1 MIKFGE
7 PNPLNVFNLRRFEH
21 CAPHLEKVL
30 FDARVNDKV
39 ITDWIYENLEGRF
52 YYSDMLVPNHKNFI
66 MQKCAAFE
74 IRSEASYFCFML
86 ESINQ
91 YQAF

>member
-1 MIKFGE
+1 MIKRLKE
-7 PNPLNVFNLRRFEH
+7 LL
-21 CAPHLEKVL
+21 LLLKKDI